1 RVADGAV
8 AGTVSFCS
16 HEQFE
21 SVDRLFVK
29 SRDGLQF
36 AGSLQV
42 SQFGEQPSRVF
53 LRFLLCRKSGWQ
65 TVSTGEL
72 IIRRVPAGLQC
83 SHIFGKA
90 FGGEFY
96 DSLRAKSCSV
106 RPVNRIELPSVRRTA
121 ALALVGHYDRVTI
134 LGSSSLL
141 PCQPSHR
148 PAGQC
153 ATGQVLQ

>member
-36 AGSLQV
+36 AGSLQL

-53 LRFLLCRKSGWQ
+53 LRFLLCRRSGWQ

-72 IIRRVPAGLQC
+72 VISRVPAGPQC
-83 SHIFGKA
+83 SHIFGKTLR
-90 FGGEFY
+90 GEFH
-96 DSLRAKSCSV
+96 DSLPAKSCNV
-106 RPVNRIELPSVRRTA
+106 RPVNRIELRSVRRTV
-121 ALALVGHYDRVTI
+121 ALALVGH
-134 LGSSSLL
+134 
-141 PCQPSHR
+141 
-148 PAGQC
+148 
-153 ATGQVLQ
+153 